1 MLSDPLALVIAALGS
16 VVGALTFVFGL
27 YIKAQ
32 DRAYN
37 EMKVMADAR
46 HADMKA
52 ENARLL
58 ASQEVSERNDTAV
71 LLVIRSAVEGVASG
85 VNSQTRTLQLL
96 ERWLERASD
105 EDVRHGRR

>member
-52 ENARLL
+52 ENARRL
-58 ASQEVSERNDTAV
+58 ARGFGAQ
-71 LLVIRSAVEGVASG
+71 
-85 VNSQTRTLQLL
+85 
-96 ERWLERASD
+96 
-105 EDVRHGRR
+105 RHGGPPGHSLGRRGRRQRRELADADPPAARALARARQR